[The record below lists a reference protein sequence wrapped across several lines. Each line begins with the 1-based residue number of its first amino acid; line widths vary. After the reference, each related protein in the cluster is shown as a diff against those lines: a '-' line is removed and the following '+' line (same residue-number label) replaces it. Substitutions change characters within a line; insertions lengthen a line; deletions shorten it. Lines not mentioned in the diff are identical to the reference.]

1 MERSV
6 NSSLPIADE
15 PKPAPTKGRSL
26 PRRIGLVLG
35 TTAGACL
42 VFVLALSIW
51 NLAVVHWQQAHINL
65 PGSLH
70 SVEGRQMRLYCSGAG
85 SPTIVIE
92 TGVGSTSLGWY
103 LVQERLSPL
112 TRVCTYDRSGLG
124 WSEPREGPQDS
135 ETIVRLLHTLLDQA
149 GVPRPLLLVG
159 HSGGGLYIREYTREF
174 PDEVAGLV
182 FVDSSSPRQLD
193 EIPGFRASY
202 EDDMRHATRDL
213 WIDRV
218 RVWSGWER
226 LVGNCKGRPDEGFE
240 KYADLYDA
248 KECRPRYV
256 DTDFPGYRD
265 FAAAAEQAG
274 RLTSVGNKPVLV
286 LSKDTQRSGMK
297 PSAVAE
303 APYWDRE
310 QEELKSLS
318 PQSWRIIA
326 RGSGHT
332 IFKERAD
339 LVVEQLT
346 LLVNYLRGG
355 PAPPFGTT
363 TRQ

>member
-1 MERSV
+1 MR
-6 NSSLPIADE
+6 
-15 PKPAPTKGRSL
+15 
-26 PRRIGLVLG
+26 
-35 TTAGACL
+35 L
-42 VFVLALSIW
+42 VFLIALAIGIGCTLVLALW
-51 NLAVVHWQQAHINL
+51 NLAVVKWQRAHINL
-65 PGSLH
+65 PGAFY
-70 SVEGRQMRLYCSGAG
+70 SVQGRQMRLYCSGVG
-85 SPTIVIE
+85 SPTVVIE

-103 LVQERLSPL
+103 PVQERLSPL

-135 ETIVRLLHTLLDQA
+135 ETIARRLHILLNEA
-149 GVPRPLLLVG
+149 EVPRPLLLVG

-174 PDEVAGLV
+174 PDEVSGLV

-202 EDDMRHATRDL
+202 DDDMRHATRDL
-213 WIDRV
+213 WIDRM

-226 LVGNCKGRPDEGFE
+226 LMGGCKGRPDKDFE

-248 KECRPRYV
+248 KECRPEYV

-265 FAAAAEQAG
+265 FEAAAEQAG
-274 RLTSVGNKPVLV
+274 RLTSVGSKPVLV
-286 LSKDTQRSGMK
+286 LSKDGHRSGMDQ
-297 PSAVAE
+297 SQVAE
-303 APYWDRE
+303 APFWDRE

-318 PQSWRIIA
+318 PESWRIIA

-339 LVVEQLT
+339 LVVAQLT
-346 LLVNYLRGG
+346 LMINYLRGG

-363 TRQ
+363 ATQ

>member
-1 MERSV
+1 M
-6 NSSLPIADE
+6 NSSLPVADE
-15 PKPAPTKGRSL
+15 PKPAVKGRSL
-26 PRRIGLVLG
+26 LRRIGLVLG
-35 TTAGACL
+35 TMAGACL
-42 VFVLALSIW
+42 VFVLGLSIW

-65 PGSLH
+65 PGALY
-70 SVEGRQMRLYCSGAG
+70 SVEGRQMHLYCSGAG
-85 SPTIVIE
+85 SPTVVIE

-103 LVQERLSPL
+103 LVQERLSSL

-124 WSEPREGPQDS
+124 WSEPRDGPQDS
-135 ETIVRLLHTLLDQA
+135 ETIARRLHILLNDA

-182 FVDSSSPRQLD
+182 FVDSSSPRQMD
-193 EIPGFRASY
+193 ELPGFRAGY
-202 EDDMRHATRDL
+202 EDDMRHATHDL
-213 WIDRV
+213 WIDRM

-226 LVGNCKGRPDEGFE
+226 LMGNCKGRPDKGFE

-248 KECRPRYV
+248 KECRPEYV

-265 FAAAAEQAG
+265 FEAAAEQAG
-274 RLTSVGNKPVLV
+274 RLTSAANKPVLV
-286 LSKDTQRSGMK
+286 LSKDSHRSGMDEK
-297 PSAVAE
+297 AVAE
-303 APYWDRE
+303 APFWDRE

-339 LVVEQLT
+339 LVVAQLT
-346 LLVNYLRGG
+346 LLINYLRGG

-363 TRQ
+363 TTQ

>member
-1 MERSV
+1 V
-6 NSSLPIADE
+6 NPSLPVADE
-15 PKPAPTKGRSL
+15 PKPAVTRGRSPL
-26 PRRIGLVLG
+26 RRIGLVLE

-42 VFVLALSIW
+42 VFVLGISIW

-65 PGSLH
+65 PGAFY
-70 SVEGRQMRLYCSGAG
+70 SVEERQMHLYCSGAG

-103 LVQERLSPL
+103 LVQERLSAL

-124 WSEPREGPQDS
+124 WSEPRDGPQDG
-135 ETIVRLLHTLLDQA
+135 ETIVRRLHILLNEA
-149 GVPRPLLLVG
+149 GIPRPLLLVG
-159 HSGGGLYIREYTREF
+159 HSGGGLYIREYTRQF
-174 PDEVAGLV
+174 PTDVAGLV
-182 FVDSSSPRQLD
+182 FVDSSSPDQMD
-193 EIPGFRASY
+193 ELPGFRADY
-202 EDDMRHATRDL
+202 EDDMRHATRDH
-213 WIDRV
+213 WIDRL

-226 LVGNCKGRPDEGFE
+226 LMGRCQGGASKGFE

-248 KECRPRYV
+248 KECRPGYV

-265 FAAAAEQAG
+265 FEAAARQAA
-274 RLTSVGNKPVLV
+274 RLTNVGNKPVLV
-286 LSKDTQRSGMK
+286 LSKDTHRSGME

-310 QEELKSLS
+310 QEELKAIS
-318 PQSWRIIA
+318 PESWRVIA

-332 IFKERAD
+332 IFKDRQD
-339 LVVEQLT
+339 LVVDQIT

-355 PAPPFGTT
+355 PAPPFGNTT
-363 TRQ
+363 TQ

>member
-1 MERSV
+1 MTTSPSKAG
-6 NSSLPIADE
+6 NPKAPAGGSLSIAR
-15 PKPAPTKGRSL
+15 KSARA
-26 PRRIGLVLG
+26 IGVTL
-35 TTAGACL
+35 GACL
-42 VFVLALSIW
+42 LFVLVLALW
-51 NLAVVHWQQAHINL
+51 NLAVVHWEQAHIKL
-65 PGSLH
+65 PGAFY
-70 SVEGRQMRLYCSGAG
+70 SVEGRQMHLYCSGAG

-103 LVQERLSPL
+103 LVQERLSAL

-124 WSEPREGPQDS
+124 WSEPRDGPQDS
-135 ETIVRLLHTLLDQA
+135 ETIARRLHILLNAA
-149 GVPRPLLLVG
+149 GAPRPLLLVG

-182 FVDSSSPRQLD
+182 FVDSSSPQQMD
-193 EIPGFRASY
+193 ELPGFRAGY
-202 EDDMRHATRDL
+202 EDDMRHATRDQ
-213 WIDRV
+213 WVDRL

-226 LVGNCKGRPDEGFE
+226 LMGRCQGGANKGFE

-248 KECRPRYV
+248 KECRPGYV

-265 FAAAAEQAG
+265 FEAAAMQAG

-286 LSKDTQRSGMK
+286 LSKDTHREGMD
-297 PSAVAE
+297 PEGVAE
-303 APYWDRE
+303 APFWDRE

-332 IFKERAD
+332 IFKERTD
-339 LVVEQLT
+339 LVVDQVA
-346 LLVNYLRGG
+346 LLVKYLRGG
-355 PAPPFGTT
+355 PSPPFGSTT
-363 TRQ
+363 TQ